1 MKKDDRIY
9 IEHILESFDRVC
21 EYLDD
26 VSYEAFLADY
36 QKQDA
41 VIRKIEVAGEAT
53 KRISPEFR
61 EKYSQIPWRAMAGMR
76 DKLIHDYFS
85 VEAESECNHFTRSI
99 SMIYTLFFSHHTPDY
114 NPLFRRGGMYRIQV
128 L

>member
-76 DKLIHDYFS
+76 DKLIHDYFP
-85 VEAESECNHFTRSI
+85 VDINTVWETATKEIPQLMEELENIIENR
-99 SMIYTLFFSHHTPDY
+99 D
-114 NPLFRRGGMYRIQV
+114 
-128 L
+128 